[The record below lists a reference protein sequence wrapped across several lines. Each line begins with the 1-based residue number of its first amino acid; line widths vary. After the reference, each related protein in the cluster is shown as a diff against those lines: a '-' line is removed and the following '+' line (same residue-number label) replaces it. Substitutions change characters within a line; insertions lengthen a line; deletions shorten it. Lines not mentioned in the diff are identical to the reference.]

1 MRAPTIDEARAAAQ
15 RLCDAAGVTLLPP
28 DHPLRPVIVH
38 AVAAASAIGGGG
50 AWDSAH
56 VRDRVSVTL
65 PGAGLGLDAM
75 RALPP
80 LAGWPIGRLLAG
92 IGEVAGLGRDAVVS
106 IATETWA
113 DPVGLLATVQH
124 ELGHVGSIRAGGL
137 PWCLLLL
144 LSSEVR
150 AAAEAPC
157 YGASMAVLHRI
168 GGWSTAAAAEGA
180 MRSLAGYGLDA
191 DGLAL
196 AAEMIAQHRATL
208 DAGEDLGGVVAEVVS
223 ALAAVRGEQ

>member
-1 MRAPTIDEARAAAQ
+1 MRYPTIDEARAAAQ

-38 AVAAASAIGGGG
+38 AVAAASAVGGGG

-56 VRDRVSVTL
+56 VRNRVSVTL
-65 PGAGLGLDAM
+65 PGAGVALEVMRGLPTLGGIAV
-75 RALPP
+75 
-80 LAGWPIGRLLAG
+80 GRLLAG
-92 IGEVAGLGRDAVVS
+92 IGEAAGLGRDAVVS
-106 IATETWA
+106 VAADTWS

-124 ELGHVGSIRAGGL
+124 ELGHVGQIRAGGL

-157 YGASMAVLHRI
+157 YGASMAVMHRL
-168 GGWSTAAAAEGA
+168 GGYTVAHAAEGA
-180 MRSLAGYGLDA
+180 LRSLAGYGLDA
-191 DGLAL
+191 DAMAL
-196 AAEMIAQHRATL
+196 AAQMVAQHRATI
-208 DAGEDLGGVVAEVVS
+208 DRGEDLGGVVAEVVA
-223 ALAAVRGEQ
+223 ALAAVRGER

>member
-1 MRAPTIDEARAAAQ
+1 MKPPSIDEARAVAQ
-15 RLCDAAGVTLLPP
+15 RLCDIAGVTLLPP

-38 AVAAASAIGGGG
+38 AVAAASALGGGG

-65 PGAGLGLDAM
+65 PGAGAALGVL
-75 RALPP
+75 RSLP
-80 LAGWPIGRLLAG
+80 AFTGWPIGKLLAG
-92 IGEVAGLGRDAVVS
+92 VGEVAGLGRDAVVS
-106 IATETWA
+106 IAAETW
-113 DPVGLLATVQH
+113 DRPVELLATVQH

-157 YGASMAVLHRI
+157 YGASMAVMVRL
-168 GGWSTAAAAEGA
+168 GGWSTAHAAEDA
-180 MRSLAGYGLDA
+180 MRALAGYGLDA
-191 DGLAL
+191 DGMAL

-208 DAGEDLGGVVAEVVS
+208 DAGEDLGGVVTEVVA
-223 ALAAVRGEQ
+223 ALAAVRGEA

>member
-1 MRAPTIDEARAAAQ
+1 MRPPTIDEARASAQ

-38 AVAAASAIGGGG
+38 AVAAASAVGSGG

-65 PGAGLGLDAM
+65 PGAGLGLDAL

-180 MRSLAGYGLDA
+180 MRSLSGYGLDA
-191 DGLAL
+191 DGMAL
-196 AAEMIAQHRATL
+196 AAQMVAQHRATL
-208 DAGEDLGGVVAEVVS
+208 DAGEDLGGVVAEVVA